1 VTSLSKSILT
11 KETWGYQKTIYGHMR
26 VQAFKKKGVGHTKVK
41 KEKKK
46 GKKKK
51 RKDSHVLKNIY
62 EGRDHTKEV
71 SIHHLPSTIS
81 IHMRILI

>member
-11 KETWGYQKTIYGHMR
+11 KETWGYQKTI
-26 VQAFKKKGVGHTKVK
+26 VGHTKVK